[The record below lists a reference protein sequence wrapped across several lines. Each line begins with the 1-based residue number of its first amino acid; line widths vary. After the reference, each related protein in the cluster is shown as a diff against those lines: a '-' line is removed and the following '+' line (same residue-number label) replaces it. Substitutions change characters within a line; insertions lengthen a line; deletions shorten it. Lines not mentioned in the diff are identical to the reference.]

1 MIFTALVKMLVLM
14 VKRNEIREVIMK
26 IGRIWPTE
34 IVNDEK
40 IITMRFLTQRLNFFG
55 NGKNILILMD
65 NTTTLH
71 LPSNII

>member
-1 MIFTALVKMLVLM
+1 MLVLM
-14 VKRNEIREVIMK
+14 IKRNEIREVIMK